1 MVSYAR
7 ARNIKEGVLA
17 AARVGQTALSQ
28 ARRGLAGSHINP
40 LGLVIGSVKAR
51 RLW

>member
-17 AARVGQTALSQ
+17 AAWAAQGGSSQ
-28 ARRGLAGSHINP
+28 AWRGLAGSHINP
-40 LGLVIGSVKAR
+40 L
-51 RLW
+51 